1 MNDIDPFKTHFL
13 MINYLISALMIKY
26 LILSNKKHNSESF
39 SQISVQLKHTYCLLQ
54 FMPLDAFVTF
64 VRHFFLHQKLVS
76 RSLSPP
82 GV

>member
-1 MNDIDPFKTHFL
+1 MNDIDPFKTNFL
-13 MINYLISALMIKY
+13 MINYLISAPMIKY

-54 FMPLDAFVTF
+54 FMPIDRPTF